1 MSVKASGSK
10 PLRVCVV
17 AQNPETIDALH
28 DYLSR
33 AGVSPHSTR
42 SLLELDSATSDMS
55 VLVLFPDEFDRHQV
69 FAALAVLRAAHRR
82 LPILLITGAP
92 QHFNHTAPASGL
104 TPPPIVLPKP
114 AFGWTILEAI
124 RAQARPGKT

>member
-1 MSVKASGSK
+1 
-10 PLRVCVV
+10 VV
-17 AQNPETIDALH
+17 AENPETIDALH

-33 AGVSPHSTR
+33 AGVSLR
-42 SLLELDSATSDMS
+42 SSRQLLEVGSIAAHARA
-55 VLVLFPDEFDRHQV
+55 LVLFPDEFELRQV
-69 FAALAVLRAAHRR
+69 SQVLALARSVRAR

-92 QHFNHTAPASGL
+92 QRFTAALDL

-124 RAQARPGKT
+124 RTHARPSKA

>member
-1 MSVKASGSK
+1 LDRELLVRRAVSGKASTSQ

-33 AGVSPHSTR
+33 AGVSPRSTR
-42 SLLELDSATSDMS
+42 RLLELDAASTHTNL
-55 VLVLFPDEFDRHQV
+55 LVLFPDEFDRQHV
-69 FAALAVLRAAHRR
+69 FDALAALRSAQRR

-92 QHFNHTAPASGL
+92 QHFGHATPATSL
-104 TPPPIVLPKP
+104 TPAPIVLPKP
-114 AFGWTILEAI
+114 AFGWTIL
-124 RAQARPGKT
+124 